1 MRRAVFGSLL
11 FLAACSGDGG
21 GGGGGPTPTPTPPPT
36 NNAPS
41 FTSAATASVAEN
53 TMLAYQ
59 ASATDPDG
67 NPITFSI
74 TGGADQARFTISA
87 AGALSFAA
95 NPNFELP
102 ADADGNN
109 VYAVQLRASD
119 GTTNATLDLQVT
131 VSNSREGI
139 AVRRVGTGFD
149 QPIDVA
155 AVPGDNSRVL
165 VAEKTGGVLFP
176 HPGNRR
182 EGACLPTVTGLTT
195 DGERGLLGIAPSP
208 NYAATGEIMI
218 HMTGALGT
226 IFIRQCFIPGGTCND
241 VLSIPHATN
250 NNHNG
255 GWIAWGP
262 DGNLYVAIGDGGGG
276 GDPNNNA
283 QNPNSRLGKILR
295 LARNGAGAFVAAPG
309 NPFAGGGGDPY
320 VFALGLRNPFR
331 NSFDGNRLII
341 ADVGQGAIE
350 EIDLARTDQPG
361 LNFGW
366 RFLEGTQPFSGTAPA
381 GLTAPVTQYGARH
394 RPTRRPIDHRR
405 PCLSRPG
412 RVAAGRLCL
421 RRLHQRQYLD
431 ASCCVAR
438 ARFAASRR
446 RATNA
451 AIRISRPTPARSTSS
466 YPSASMAPATST
478 LSIWRARY
486 SRWFRHRTADPA
498 MRCSLQLLGGS
509 GHLVRHTGS
518 SNRSRDAQLSE
529 ALYRRCLGRERRR
542 HAPRGHQSGDRGTR
556 HRDHARLDGRCRQGG
571 HRRQTRLRKLLAHHR
586 RRTHRPDR
594 TRARS
599 L

>member
-1 MRRAVFGSLL
+1 MRRAVFGSFL
-11 FLAACSGDGG
+11 FLAACSSD

-53 TMLAYQ
+53 MILAYQ
-59 ASATDPDG
+59 ASASDPDG

-74 TGGADQARFTISA
+74 TGGADQARFTIA
-87 AGALSFAA
+87 PAGALSFAA

-119 GTTNATLDLQVT
+119 GIANATLDLQITVT
-131 VSNSREGI
+131 NSREGI

-165 VAEKTGGVLFP
+165 VAEKTGGVHFLTP
-176 HPGNRR
+176 AT
-182 EGACLPTVTGLTT
+182 GAKALAFRVTGLTT

-208 NYAATGEIMI
+208 NYATTGEVMT
-218 HMTGALGT
+218 HMTGVDGT

-241 VLSIPHATN
+241 VLSIAHATN

-295 LARNGAGAFVAAPG
+295 LARNTAPTPIFIAAPG
-309 NPFAGGGGDPY
+309 NPFASGGGDPY
-320 VFALGLRNPFR
+320 VFALGLRNPYR

-341 ADVGQGAIE
+341 ADVGQSAIE

-381 GLTAPVTQYGARH
+381 GLTAPVTQYSHGTGPREGRSIIGGH
-394 RPTRRPIDHRR
+394 VYRGPI
-405 PCLSRPG
+405 
-412 RVAAGRLCL
+412 
-421 RRLHQRQYLD
+421 
-431 ASCCVAR
+431 ASLQGSYV
-438 ARFAASRR
+438 FGDFISGNIWTLPAASLVQG
-446 RATNA
+446 
-451 AIRISRPTPARSTSS
+451 SLFPASS
-466 YPSASMAPATST
+466 Y
-478 LSIWRARY
+478 
-486 SRWFRHRTADPA
+486 
-498 MRCSLQLLGGS
+498 
-509 GHLVRHTGS
+509 
-518 SNRSRDAQLSE
+518 
-529 ALYRRCLGRERRR
+529 ERRNQDFTPD
-542 HAPRGHQSGDRGTR
+542 AGTI
-556 HRDHARLDGRCRQGG
+556 DQLVSFGLDGAGN
-571 HRRQTRLRKLLAHHR
+571 LYIVDLAGEIFQVV
-586 RRTHRPDR
+586 P
-594 TRARS
+594 A
-599 L
+599 

>member
-11 FLAACSGDGG
+11 FLAACSSD

-36 NNAPS
+36 NNPPG

-59 ASATDPDG
+59 ASASDPEG

-74 TGGADQARFTISA
+74 IGGADQARFTISA

-119 GTTNATLDLQVT
+119 GTANATLDLQVT
-131 VSNSREGI
+131 VTNSREGI

-165 VAEKTGGVLFP
+165 VAEKTGGVHFLTP
-176 HPGNRR
+176 AT
-182 EGACLPTVTGLTT
+182 GAKALAFRITDLTT

-208 NYAATGEIMI
+208 NYATTGEVMV
-218 HMTGALGT
+218 HMTGANGT

-295 LARNGAGAFVAAPG
+295 LARNTAPTPAFVAAPG

-320 VFALGLRNPFR
+320 VFALGLRNPYR

-350 EIDLARTDQPG
+350 EVDLARTDQPG

-381 GLTAPVTQYGARH
+381 GLTAPVTQYSHGTGPREGRSVIGGHVYRGPVTSLQGAYVFGDFISGNIWTL
-394 RPTRRPIDHRR
+394 P
-405 PCLSRPG
+405 
-412 RVAAGRLCL
+412 
-421 RRLHQRQYLD
+421 
-431 ASCCVAR
+431 
-438 ARFAASRR
+438 AASLVQG
-446 RATNA
+446 
-451 AIRISRPTPARSTSS
+451 SLFPASS
-466 YPSASMAPATST
+466 YERRNQDFTPDTGTIDQLVSFGLDGAGNLYIVDFAGEIFQVAPA
-478 LSIWRARY
+478 
-486 SRWFRHRTADPA
+486 
-498 MRCSLQLLGGS
+498 
-509 GHLVRHTGS
+509 
-518 SNRSRDAQLSE
+518 
-529 ALYRRCLGRERRR
+529 
-542 HAPRGHQSGDRGTR
+542 
-556 HRDHARLDGRCRQGG
+556 
-571 HRRQTRLRKLLAHHR
+571 
-586 RRTHRPDR
+586 
-594 TRARS
+594 
-599 L
+599 